1 MDLTLDELRLIAE
14 FRKLPPAGRDEL
26 LAHVASLACLAGATP
41 ESGAPADQCRLK
53 AVEPRPEAEKG
64 PIITE

>member
-14 FRKLPPAGRDEL
+14 FRKLSPAARDEL
-26 LAHVASLACLAGATP
+26 LLHVAKLACRPGATP

-53 AVEPRPEAEKG
+53 AVEQRPETEKG